1 MNWKGILWV
10 ARKTLSDNKPA
21 ILFGTGVMCLGTCAV
36 LTAKD
41 TPKFMRKKNKI
52 VKDLRDERPEFESE
66 EEAERYSKQ
75 LKVELVKRVALE
87 AAPSYIPAVIA
98 GAASITAFALSNRD
112 LSKQAAGAVAACSVA
127 EKALNAY
134 QENVVKELGDEVHE
148 RILQAMVNEVP
159 EEVLDEME
167 GDADDVA
174 TVNRFSHEINDKLYY
189 DRVTGRIFWST
200 DEKIRDAE
208 STVNKLLI
216 DVGVA
221 TINDF
226 YNALLLDC
234 DSVLGDAVGWRIE
247 DPHARNMD
255 VIFGSRLDRE
265 NNTPL
270 ITIGYR
276 TCAVNLRELERR

>member
-1 MNWKGILWV
+1 MNWKGLFWI
-10 ARKTLSDNKPA
+10 AKKTLSDNKPA
-21 ILFGTGVMCLGTCAV
+21 ILFGTGVVCLGTCAV
-36 LTAKD
+36 LTANS

-52 VKDLRDERPEFESE
+52 IKELRDERPEFESPE
-66 EEAERYSKQ
+66 DAEKYARKF
-75 LKVELVKRVALE
+75 KVDLAKRVAVE
-87 AAPSYIPAVIA
+87 AAPSYIPAVVA
-98 GAASITAFALSNRD
+98 GAACITAFALSNRD
-112 LSKQAAGAVAACSVA
+112 LSKQAAGAVAACTVA

-148 RILQAMVNEVP
+148 RILKAMVDEVP
-159 EEVLDEME
+159 EEVLEEIGD
-167 GDADDVA
+167 DADDIAVS
-174 TVNRFSHEINDKLYY
+174 NRFNHELNDKLYY
-189 DRVTGRIFWST
+189 DRVTGRIFWSS

-208 STVNKLLI
+208 STVNKLII
-216 DVGVA
+216 DVGTA

-234 DSVLGDAVGWRIE
+234 DSVVGDAVGWRIE